1 MSTFAEMVATLQERG
16 FYQFLLP
23 FVLIFVVT
31 YAGFNKLKLF
41 PEDQQSMSALLALV
55 IAFFATGYLA
65 TVQVELF
72 FASFLSRIGILV
84 VFMVMGMMIYQ
95 FATGGGD

>member
-1 MSTFAEMVATLQERG
+1 MVSFPEMIANLQERG

-23 FVLIFVVT
+23 FVLLFVVT

-41 PEDQQSMSALLALV
+41 PEDQQAMSALLSLV

-72 FASFLSRIGILV
+72 FSSFLSRLGILI
-84 VFMVMGMMIYQ
+84 VFLVMGMMIYQ
-95 FATGGGD
+95 FATGGGQ